1 MTLFLID
8 TTMDDKI
15 ELRGGYFS
23 QYPKCVARNVVEG
36 GYTERD
42 VKFLTY
48 LTEPQGK
55 IENMKIVEERE
66 AWIHTHFI
74 LDSFFV
80 TEQER
85 RQISINVEPEL
96 MHLGLQ
102 YGLTYDIAPSKHRA
116 IIVLECIPFDPIKA
130 EIKKLI
136 NDVIED
142 FPVRLPEQR
151 NVVTNITVA
160 DQETEQVDVSDQV
173 LLQ

>member
-1 MTLFLID
+1 M
-8 TTMDDKI
+8 
-15 ELRGGYFS
+15 
-23 QYPKCVARNVVEG
+23 
-36 GYTERD
+36 ERTHAK
-42 VKFLTY
+42 VLTPIV
-48 LTEPQGK
+48 LPQGIIKNPQGK

-85 RQISINVEPEL
+85 RQISISIEPEL

-151 NVVTNITVA
+151 NVVTNITVT
-160 DQETEQVDVSDQV
+160 DQETEAANPNVQAPRQ
-173 LLQ
+173 

>member
-1 MTLFLID
+1 
-8 TTMDDKI
+8 
-15 ELRGGYFS
+15 
-23 QYPKCVARNVVEG
+23 
-36 GYTERD
+36 
-42 VKFLTY
+42 
-48 LTEPQGK
+48 
-55 IENMKIVEERE
+55 MKIVEERE

-85 RQISINVEPEL
+85 RQISISVEPEL

-102 YGLTYDIAPSKHRA
+102 YGLTYNIAPSKHRA

-160 DQETEQVDVSDQV
+160 DQGTETTDISGQVPVQ
-173 LLQ
+173 